1 MKLFKFPILAIMA
14 VVTMFA
20 ACSDDGYWDGYDEK
34 GDVYSLSQSTLNV
47 TCTPG
52 AVDSVI
58 TVQVIRNHANGD
70 VTLPL
75 DVTVGQDGAFAI
87 PSEVTFANG
96 SKTADINIAVN
107 PDLTPGSYTA
117 SVAFSDSLVS
127 VSGNAVCDI
136 TLTVS
141 YNWVSMGTGQF
152 FDGFMLGNNY
162 YNVEIMEAEGFE
174 RYRVMRPYN
183 EGMNADHGEWA
194 DWRTGKYPEYIEF
207 WTAAD
212 GETIDF
218 TPFNSGILYE
228 ATAGQA
234 IGVYPYYYFS
244 STVGNGAFTCWY
256 DEAHTY
262 ACISPY
268 YYISGVGGW
277 NYTTKFGCIQII
289 LPTYGE

>member
-14 VVTMFA
+14 VVTMFT

-127 VSGNAVCDI
+127 VSGNAACDI

-141 YNWVSMGTGQF
+141 YNWVSKGTGKF
-152 FDGFMLGNNY
+152 FDYFMLGNNFFD
-162 YNVEIMEAEGFE
+162 VEIMQAEGFE

-183 EGMNADHGEWA
+183 EGMNADTGEWA
-194 DWRTGKYPEYIEF
+194 EWRTGKYPEYIEF
-207 WTAAD
+207 WEME
-212 GETIDF
+212 GGLLGF
-218 TPFNSGILYE
+218 TPYNTGILYE
-228 ATAGQA
+228 GAAGQDIYSYPA
-234 IGVYPYYYFS
+234 YYFNGLSPENSCWIEAGWASLAPYYY
-244 STVGNGAFTCWY
+244 VPAL
-256 DEAHTY
+256 
-262 ACISPY
+262 
-268 YYISGVGGW
+268 GGGF
-277 NYTTKFGCIQII
+277 NYTTSLGAIQVK
-289 LPTYGE
+289 LPGVE